1 MSQKKRADSPFGSVA
16 FKAALEAFRSGQLLI
31 VTDDAARENEGDLI
45 LAAEYATADKIAFM
59 IRFTSGILCAPLLRK
74 RAQELRLP
82 LMIQANEAPL
92 GTAFT
97 VSVDAKE
104 GLTTGISAEER
115 ALTLRKLADPRAT
128 AEDFVRPGHIF
139 PLIAQ
144 EGGVLA
150 RPGHTEAA
158 LDLCRLTGVQEV
170 GVIGEIMN
178 DDGTVKRGARLKE
191 FAKRHRIHQI
201 GVADLVN
208 WRCRRANS
216 GEGSLHGTRL
226 C

>member
-1 MSQKKRADSPFGSVA
+1 GRGSFVMSQKKRADSPFGSVA

-82 LMIQANEAPL
+82 LMIQDNEAPL

-115 ALTLRKLADPRAT
+115 AL
-128 AEDFVRPGHIF
+128 
-139 PLIAQ
+139 
-144 EGGVLA
+144 
-150 RPGHTEAA
+150 
-158 LDLCRLTGVQEV
+158 
-170 GVIGEIMN
+170 
-178 DDGTVKRGARLKE
+178 
-191 FAKRHRIHQI
+191 
-201 GVADLVN
+201 
-208 WRCRRANS
+208 
-216 GEGSLHGTRL
+216 
-226 C
+226 